1 MVPSSFWISQI
12 TAAGSHPAKR
22 AKSTPASVCPARL
35 STPPLRA
42 RNGKIWPG
50 RANDL
55 NDNVESDN
63 PRSVAARSA
72 ALIPVVV
79 PSMMSTVSVNAV
91 RWLSV
96 FCSTIS
102 GRRNS
107 SQRSSVNGAHTTPV
121 EYRTMNASFSAEA
134 NSAAMMKSPS
144 FSRSSSSTMTTISP
158 RAIAAIT
165 SSMGARVE
173 SLMMFLLSFVWGLK
187 RFLYLYQVQWL
198 TSMCNL
204 TRGVRRLRQKLPARC
219 RCRSQ
224 WALREIRTY

>member
-1 MVPSSFWISQI
+1 MW
-12 TAAGSHPAKR
+12 
-22 AKSTPASVCPARL
+22 PARFN
-35 STPPLRA
+35 TPPLRA
-42 RNGKIWPG
+42 RNGKICPG

-55 NDNVESDN
+55 NVSFGSDN

-102 GRRNS
+102 GRRKS

-187 RFLYLYQVQWL
+187 RFLYLHQVQWL
-198 TSMCNL
+198 IPMCNP
-204 TRGVRRLRQKLPARC
+204 TRGVHHLRQKLRVHC

-224 WALREIRTY
+224 WAQHETGIY